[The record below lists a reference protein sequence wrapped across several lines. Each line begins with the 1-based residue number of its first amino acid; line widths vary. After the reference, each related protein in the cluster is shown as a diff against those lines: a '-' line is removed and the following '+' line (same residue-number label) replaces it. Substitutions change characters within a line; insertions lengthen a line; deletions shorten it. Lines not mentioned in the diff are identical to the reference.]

1 MGTNIE
7 ARALADI
14 LYEMTGTHV
23 EQEYDR
29 ETAAEARAGG
39 RQLTKTL
46 AEKLAQYGQVFVDR
60 MAVDHAH
67 TWHYQI
73 DPAGSYIHGDER
85 REPEAREAW
94 ARIARYHVDD
104 ESYARTRIYLDQA
117 EEMIGWPIYR
127 AGIIAQIRDT
137 IDSTGRS
144 TMRGLT
150 SEQLDQL
157 DELGSRLFDEK
168 SYVAGFMAGG
178 ANERANGPVVN
189 GERFAPGYTPE
200 AAEYEQSTR

>member
-1 MGTNIE
+1 MSTNRPGPMNTE
-7 ARALADI
+7 ARALAIALKLQHDDP
-14 LYEMTGTHV
+14 
-23 EQEYDR
+23 DR
-29 ETAAEARAGG
+29 AAEARAGG

-94 ARIARYHVDD
+94 ARIARSHADGS
-104 ESYARTRIYLDQA
+104 ESRTYMGFSHPMVYVTRA
-117 EEMIGWPIYR
+117 EEMTGWPIYR
-127 AGIIAQIRDT
+127 AGVIAQLRDT

-150 SEQLDQL
+150 SEQLDQI
-157 DELGSRLFDEK
+157 DELGSRLF
-168 SYVAGFMAGG
+168 
-178 ANERANGPVVN
+178 
-189 GERFAPGYTPE
+189 
-200 AAEYEQSTR
+200 